1 MKKSVLLAVL
11 AALTFVAVMPSDAA
25 TKTTT
30 TTSSSSTSVG
40 GKMKNGA
47 KAVGRGIMWGPKKV
61 GEGFKKMGE
70 KMKGK

>member
-11 AALTFVAVMPSDAA
+11 AAMTFIAVTPSDAA
-25 TKTTT
+25 TKTS
-30 TTSSSSTSVG
+30 SSSSTSVG

-61 GEGFKKMGE
+61 GEGFKKMGS